1 VYRTARI
8 SSPANRCVLR
18 RSGVSRRASSLSDLQ
33 PSPAPRTADQTF
45 TNSRLTHPFVD
56 LFMKALLMSQ
66 PSTSGEQE
74 VPRRRRPPQWRQI
87 NFPRRTIYRLNP
99 NPRKSRRERALE
111 SMERVRLFVR
121 SSTVWA
127 LLAALLFTL
136 QAHVSGA
143 LALLVAGVLLVFP
156 AHIKDL
162 YCHLDYDFGTD
173 SAEFLSTLAGATGVP
188 IIPGNRLTI
197 LNNGEQFYPAMLEAI
212 AKAEFSI
219 TMEQY
224 IYSSGEIGR
233 RFAMAIAERARA
245 GVTVKLLLD
254 AVGAA
259 GIGKEV
265 LGILKEAGCEVAWFR
280 PIRWYNLHR
289 VNNRNHRKSLIID
302 GRAGFT
308 GGAGFDDHW
317 RGNAASPA
325 EWRDLMLRMEGPGV
339 AMLQTGFAFNWLE
352 TTGEVITG
360 PRYYPVLDAA
370 GSVELQTVLS
380 SPKSDYFTASILYSL
395 AILCARQCIYI
406 ANPYF
411 IPTPQRIE
419 LLSDAA
425 ARGVDVKVMIAGRHN
440 DNWWA
445 RQNSVRLY
453 GSLLE
458 AGVEIYEYQP
468 AMFHQKTMIVDSIW
482 ATVGTTNFDHRSFR
496 LNEETN
502 VCFYD
507 PDLVEQL
514 RDVFFADRQ
523 HCQKVDLVQWR
534 RRGLVQRGAEQVAS
548 LLQDQV

>member
-1 VYRTARI
+1 
-8 SSPANRCVLR
+8 
-18 RSGVSRRASSLSDLQ
+18 
-33 PSPAPRTADQTF
+33 
-45 TNSRLTHPFVD
+45 
-56 LFMKALLMSQ
+56 MSQ
-66 PSTSGEQE
+66 PSTGGEQK

-99 NPRKSRRERALE
+99 NPRKRKGERALE
-111 SMERVRLFVR
+111 TMDRVRLFIR
-121 SSTVWA
+121 SSTVWV
-127 LLAALLFTL
+127 LLAALLFAL
-136 QAHVSGA
+136 EANIAGA
-143 LALLVAGVLLVFP
+143 VALVVAGVLLVFP

-162 YCHLDYDFGTD
+162 SCHLDYDFGTD

-188 IIPGNRLTI
+188 IIAGNRLAI
-197 LNNGEQFYPAMLEAI
+197 LNNGDQFYPSMLEAI
-212 AKAEFSI
+212 SKAEFSI

-224 IYSSGEIGR
+224 IYSAGEIGR
-233 RFAMAIAERARA
+233 KAALVMAERARA
-245 GVTVKLLLD
+245 GVKVKLLFD
-254 AVGAA
+254 SVGATA
-259 GIGKEV
+259 IGKEI

-289 VNNRNHRKSLIID
+289 VNNRNHRKSVIID
-302 GRAGFT
+302 GRIGFT

-317 RGNAASPA
+317 RGNASSPN
-325 EWRDLMLRMEGPGV
+325 EWRDLMIRMEGPGV

-360 PRYYPVLDAA
+360 PRYYPVLDDC

-380 SPKSDYFTASILYSL
+380 SPKGDYLTASILYSL
-395 AILCARQCIYI
+395 AILCARHCIYI

-411 IPTPQRIE
+411 IPAPQRIE
-419 LLSDAA
+419 MLSDAS
-425 ARGVDVKVMIAGRHN
+425 ARGVDVKVMIAGGHN

-453 GSLLE
+453 GNLLE
-458 AGVEIYEYQP
+458 SGVEIYEYQP
-468 AMFHQKTMIVDSIW
+468 AMLHQKTMIVDSLW

-514 RDVFFADRQ
+514 RDVFFADLQ
-523 HCQKVDLVQWR
+523 YCQKVDLAQWR
-534 RRGLVQRGAEQVAS
+534 RRGLMQRGAEQVAS